1 MLPILSCTCRRF
13 GHRTE
18 ETSLCPVWDSGAAKG
33 SLAHQ
38 FKGLLEFVLS
48 YGGESWQVPCR
59 ASGDCLRSLCRG
71 DCRGAPTSPPAFA
84 PRCTALVLA
93 LVMVDKCEPT
103 LFLPA
108 DLPLHLSILSPTLIT
123 HTAPWKFRHHETSVV
138 PGKVLWC
145 RSNSGCNC
153 S

>member
-38 FKGLLEFVLS
+38 FKGLLKFVLS

-59 ASGDCLRSLCRG
+59 ASGGCLRSLCRG

-108 DLPLHLSILSPTLIT
+108 DLPPHPPILPPTWFWDTHLQTGQVSRRRSF
-123 HTAPWKFRHHETSVV
+123 HTGPFELYPLDSLAK
-138 PGKVLWC
+138 L
-145 RSNSGCNC
+145 
-153 S
+153 